1 MPPRKKTAAG
11 RRPTRVLLVK
21 AHHDDPS
28 IRQVTHPLGIMYV
41 AACLKRDY
49 GHDVR
54 IFDMR
59 VNGFD
64 YARLEEEIRSFSP
77 DIVGISALTSE
88 TGSMDKIAACAKKVN
103 HGTPVIL
110 GGPHATAYGD
120 QSITSPDI
128 DYGVVGEGE
137 ITAGRLI
144 ERLTAKRDVDD
155 LKGLVFRRDGNV
167 VNTGRAEL
175 VENLDDLPPPAYDL
189 IPIGEYKK
197 FYRFSRTGRGD
208 YMCIFSSR
216 ACPYRCIYCHNIF
229 GKKFRARSAESLVSE
244 IRHLYD
250 RYGIREFEI
259 LDDIFNFD
267 RKRVLEFCDRVVESG
282 MNITLAFP
290 NGLRGDLLDE
300 EQLRKLKQAGTIYIA
315 LAIETASVRMQKV
328 IRKNINIEK
337 VRRNIEIA
345 RSLRI
350 HSHGFFMMSLPGET
364 LEEMKMTVDFILSS
378 KLHTFNLFMA
388 MPFEGT
394 EMGRMAREMG
404 RDVVTDFSQ
413 DYYTRKFVNLTDVP
427 GDVIN
432 EIRRNVLLR
441 FYANPVR
448 IYNIMRDFP
457 GDASPLRLAKL
468 FFRRMLWKT

>member
-1 MPPRKKTAAG
+1 MPPRNKTTAEHS
-11 RRPTRVLLVK
+11 PTRVLFVK
-21 AHHDDPS
+21 AHHNDPS
-28 IRQVTHPLGIMYV
+28 IRQVTHPLGVMYV

-49 GHDVR
+49 GHELR

-64 YARLEEEIRSFSP
+64 YSRLEEEIRSFSP
-77 DIVGISALTSE
+77 DIVGISGLTSE
-88 TGSMDKIAACAKKVN
+88 TDSMEKIAARAKKVN
-103 HGTPVIL
+103 HRTPVIL
-110 GGPHATAYGD
+110 GGPHATAYAE
-120 QSITSPDI
+120 QSITSSDI
-128 DYGVVGEGE
+128 DYAVVGEGE

-144 ERLTAKRDVDD
+144 ERLITGRDVDD
-155 LKGLVFRRDGNV
+155 LQGLVFRRKGKV
-167 VNTGRAEL
+167 VSTGYAEFY
-175 VENLDDLPPPAYDL
+175 ENLDDIPPPAYDL

-197 FYRFSRTGRGD
+197 FYRFSRTGKGD

-229 GKKFRARSAESLVSE
+229 GKKFRSRSAENLVSE
-244 IRHLYD
+244 IRNLHD

-267 RKRVLEFCDRVVESG
+267 RKRVLEICDRIVDSG
-282 MNITLAFP
+282 MDITLAFP

-315 LAIETASVRMQKV
+315 LAIETASPRLQKV
-328 IRKNINIEK
+328 IRKNINLEK
-337 VRRNIEIA
+337 VRRNIAIA

-404 RDVVTDFSQ
+404 RDVIADFSQ

-427 GDVIN
+427 DDVIN
-432 EIRRNVLLR
+432 GIRRNVLLR
-441 FYANPVR
+441 FYANPRRV
-448 IYNIMRDFP
+448 YDIMRDFP
-457 GDASPLRLAKL
+457 GDKSPLRLAKL
-468 FFRRMLWKT
+468 FLRRMFWKT

>member
-1 MPPRKKTAAG
+1 MQPGKQHG
-11 RRPTRVLLVK
+11 PTRVLLVK
-21 AHHDDPS
+21 AHHNDPS
-28 IRQVTHPLGIMYV
+28 IRQVTHPLGVMYV

-120 QSITSPDI
+120 QSIRSPDI
-128 DYGVVGEGE
+128 DYGIVGEGE

-144 ERLTAKRDVDD
+144 ERLMADRDVDD

-167 VNTGRAEL
+167 VTTGRAEFY
-175 VENLDDLPPPAYDL
+175 ENLDDLPPPAYDL

-197 FYRFSRTGRGD
+197 FFRFSRTGSND

-244 IRHLYD
+244 IRHLHD

-282 MNITLAFP
+282 MKITLAFP

-300 EQLRKLKQAGTIYIA
+300 EQLRKLKQAGTIYIS
-315 LAIETASVRMQKV
+315 LAIETASPRLQKV
-328 IRKNINIEK
+328 IRKNINLEK
-337 VRRNIEIA
+337 VRRNIEIT
-345 RSLRI
+345 RSLHI

-364 LEEMKMTVDFILSS
+364 LEEMKMTVDFILRS

-404 RDVVTDFSQ
+404 RDVITDFSQ

-427 GDVIN
+427 EDVIN
-432 EIRRNVLLR
+432 GIRRNVLLR
-441 FYANPVR
+441 FYANPMRV
-448 IYNIMRDFP
+448 YDIMRDFP
-457 GDASPLRLAKL
+457 GDANPLRLAKL
-468 FFRRMLWKT
+468 FLRRMLWKT